1 MKYII
6 NLLILGLIVFLSFAL
21 YNSIKE
27 PIAFGAELGKR
38 QGAVVK
44 SLQDIRKAQEIH
56 REITGEFAGSFAE
69 LKSVLMN
76 DSIPTIKLEA
86 DPNDPTN
93 PDKFTKII
101 TYSPA
106 IDKVK
111 ELDLNLE
118 DLAFV
123 PFTDKKKSFEMQ
135 ADTVT
140 YQSTVVPVME
150 AMTSFKEFMG
160 PFADPRYRKY
170 EKSYDPEARI
180 GFGSMSTPNL
190 EGNWK

>member
-6 NLLILGLIVFLSFAL
+6 NLLILGLIVFLAFAL

-27 PIAFGAELGKR
+27 PIAFGAELNKR

-56 REITGEFAGSFAE
+56 RDITGGFAGSFEE
-69 LKSVLMN
+69 LKFVLTN
-76 DSIPTIKLEA
+76 DSIPTISLEA
-86 DPNDPTN
+86 DPEDPTN
-93 PDKFTKII
+93 PDKFIRKV
-101 TYSPA
+101 TYAPA
-106 IDKVK
+106 IDQVK
-111 ELDLNLE
+111 KIGLDLN

-140 YQSTVVPVME
+140 YQSTTVPVME
-150 AMTSFKEFMG
+150 AMTRFKEFMG

-170 EKSYDPEARI
+170 EKSYDPDARI

>member
-6 NLLILGLIVFLSFAL
+6 NLLVLGLIVFLGFAL

-27 PIAFGAELGKR
+27 PIAFGAELSKR

-56 REITGEFAGSFAE
+56 RDIKGEFAGSFAD
-69 LKSVLMN
+69 LKSVLIN
-76 DSIPTIKLEA
+76 DSIPTIKLIA
-86 DPNDPTN
+86 DPSDPTN
-93 PDKFTKII
+93 LDKFQRIV

-106 IDKVK
+106 SAEVK
-111 ELDLNLE
+111 RLGLNLD
-118 DLAFV
+118 DLAYV
-123 PFTDKKKSFEMQ
+123 PFTDKKTTFEMQ
-135 ADTVT
+135 ADTTT
-140 YQSTVVPVME
+140 YQSTTVPVME
-150 AMTSFKEFMG
+150 VMTRFKEFMG

-170 EKSYDPEARI
+170 EKSYDPDARI
-180 GFGSMSTPNL
+180 GFGCMNTPNL

>member
-6 NLLILGLIVFLSFAL
+6 NLLILGLVAFFGFSL

-27 PIAFGAELGKR
+27 PIAFGAELDR
-38 QGAVVK
+38 RRGAVVK
-44 SLQDIRKAQEIH
+44 SLENIRKAQEIH
-56 REITGEFAGSFAE
+56 REIKGEFAGSFAD

-76 DSIPTIKLEA
+76 DSIPSVALEA
-86 DPNDPTN
+86 DPEDPTN
-93 PDKFTKII
+93 PDKFKKIV

-106 IDKVK
+106 IAEVNK
-111 ELDLNLE
+111 LGLNLD

-123 PFTDKKKSFEMQ
+123 PFTDKGKRFEMQ

-140 YQSTVVPVME
+140 YQSTTVPVME
-150 AMTSFKEFMG
+150 AMTRFKEFMG

-170 EKSYDPEARI
+170 EKSYDPDARI

-190 EGNWK
+190 EGNWR